1 MGAEGAP
8 VCLWSRVPQGTHH
21 VPIRS
26 LYRGDLQGP
35 TQLGGGWV
43 RVCWA
48 LGRGGGKQKGP
59 YLLESSS
66 CEWVA
71 VTLCK
76 RKKLVL
82 GCSPQG
88 LPEGRSQ
95 VFLSSVAPQGRVR
108 ALTAHTRPY
117 KRSALG
123 CSRGETG
130 RGGSTRQGKPGWAR
144 CPAGSPVG
152 GEAEAGDPGLLGIR
166 DRFSTLGSFPS
177 CPSPLAAQD
186 VGTALCPA
194 GQPALGKLSRV
205 GPHPTWASVP
215 ASQRRDTALPCPSP
229 SSPAALPAG
238 GWQPR
243 RAEPEHPSPL
253 TAPLNLPGVGSPAM
267 GALGA
272 RTLTA
277 GS

>member
-8 VCLWSRVPQGTHH
+8 VCLWSRIPQGTHQ

-35 TQLGGGWV
+35 TQLGGGCV

-48 LGRGGGKQKGP
+48 LGWGGGKQKGP

-66 CEWVA
+66 FEWVA
-71 VTLCK
+71 GTLCK

-95 VFLSSVAPQGRVR
+95 VFSQQRCTTGKSEGPDRTRPPLQEICSGVQPWGDRPGRVYS
-108 ALTAHTRPY
+108 P
-117 KRSALG
+117 
-123 CSRGETG
+123 GEAWVGQVSGRVSCG
-130 RGGSTRQGKPGWAR
+130 RGGRGGRPR
-144 CPAGSPVG
+144 PAGDSKRFFHPGELPKLPFSPGSSGCGYRPLPSWAACPGETAWG
-152 GEAEAGDPGLLGIR
+152 G
-166 DRFSTLGSFPS
+166 S
-177 CPSPLAAQD
+177 
-186 VGTALCPA
+186 
-194 GQPALGKLSRV
+194 
-205 GPHPTWASVP
+205 HPTWASVP

-253 TAPLNLPGVGSPAM
+253 TAPLNLPQPWGLWGP
-267 GALGA
+267 GL
-272 RTLTA
+272 
-277 GS
+277 